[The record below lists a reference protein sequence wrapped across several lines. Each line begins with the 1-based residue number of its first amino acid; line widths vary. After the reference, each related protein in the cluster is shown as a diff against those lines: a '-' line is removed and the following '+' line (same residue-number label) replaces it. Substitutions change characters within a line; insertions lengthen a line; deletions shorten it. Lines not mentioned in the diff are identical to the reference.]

1 LHLRDDQNPH
11 GPERDAACAKAY
23 RKVGVTLV
31 ADESICAG
39 RRGVDTCHGD
49 SGGPVLRRDRT
60 GRRVQVGI
68 VSRGL
73 GCARDGYP
81 GVYN

>member
-1 LHLRDDQNPH
+1 
-11 GPERDAACAKAY
+11 
-23 RKVGVTLV
+23 
-31 ADESICAG
+31 
-39 RRGVDTCHGD
+39 
-49 SGGPVLRRDRT
+49 VLRRDRT